1 MLGRKMFEDRPPA
14 WMYAFRAILTAALVS
29 IGWVFFRAA
38 TFADSRYVIA
48 QMFNF
53 APHAPVFEVGRWLI
67 WMAVGTLIVA
77 IVEERWNIFDRLPSA
92 PAIAYVAVMI
102 VMMLVVELL
111 GVIDKQIPFVYF
123 QF

>member
-1 MLGRKMFEDRPPA
+1 MFEERPPA
-14 WMYAFRAILTAALVS
+14 WLYPFRAALTAGLVC

-38 TFADSRYVIA
+38 TFADSRYIIG
-48 QMFNF
+48 QMFSF
-53 APHAPVFEVGRWLI
+53 GPGAPVFEVGRWLI
-67 WMAVGTLIVA
+67 WMAIAALVVA
-77 IVEERWNIFDRLPSA
+77 MVEERWNVFDRLPGA

-111 GVIDKQIPFVYF
+111 GVVDKQIPFVYF